1 MGIWIPPSLRYQGS
15 DARALLTWV
24 GRLRVPDSALTR
36 VIWLVIREAVK
47 AIYGIHTMPT
57 KPECVNSFT

>member
-1 MGIWIPPSLRYQGS
+1 MGIWIVPSLQYQGS

-47 AIYGIHTMPT
+47 PFMASTP
-57 KPECVNSFT
+57 CRRNQSA